1 MLKLDEAR
9 RIAVA
14 AQGFCVPRPGQV
26 RPLQLEQT
34 VRRIAPLQLDF
45 VNVLVPAHY
54 LIPFSRL
61 GPYKR
66 EMLHSLLYEH
76 GGFTEQWAH
85 EASAIPVETWPL
97 LKHRMAE
104 HVQRPDGFDAQLER
118 HREYVEKALTA
129 IREQGPLAAHQLP
142 EPPAET
148 ESFSA
153 TWIGTFQRA
162 VLEAHFGRG
171 VLASANRLGNFARS
185 YDLAE
190 RRIPAEHFHRTPS
203 REEAVKELLL
213 RAGRAHGIGTAHDLG
228 DYYRLGIAEARR
240 GLAELAG
247 EGALEEVRVEGWD
260 EPAYLHPEAER
271 PRGVRGCAFLSPFDP
286 LVWFRPRVERLFGF
300 DYRIEIYTPAEK
312 RKYGYYVLPFLQN
325 GRLTGRADLKADRS
339 AGVLRVMASYHE
351 EGQDRDAVAKAM
363 FAELVVMAGWLGL
376 RNIVPE
382 KRGNLAS
389 RLYTF

>member
-1 MLKLDEAR
+1 VLKLDEAR

-14 AQGFCVPRPGQV
+14 AQGFCAPHPGRV
-26 RPLQLEQT
+26 HLKQLEQT

-54 LIPFSRL
+54 LIPYSRL

-66 EMLHSLLYEH
+66 ELLDSLIYKH

-85 EASAIPVETWPL
+85 EAAVIPVETWPL

-104 HVQRPDGFDAQLER
+104 HKLRPDGFAELLER
-118 HREYVEKALTA
+118 HRAYAEKVLEA

-148 ESFSA
+148 ADFTA

-171 VLASANRLGNFARS
+171 VLASANRLGNFARV

-190 RRIPAEHFHRTPS
+190 RRIPAEHHQRTPS
-203 REEAVKELLL
+203 REEAVKDLLL
-213 RAGRAHGIGTAHDLG
+213 RAGRAHGVGTAHDLG
-228 DYYRLGIAEARR
+228 DYYRLGIAETKR
-240 GLAELAG
+240 GLAELVR
-247 EGALEEVRVEGWD
+247 EGALEQVQVEGWE
-260 EPAYLHPEAER
+260 EPAYLHPKAER
-271 PRGVRGCAFLSPFDP
+271 PRAVRGCTFLSPFDP
-286 LVWFRPRVERLFGF
+286 LVWFRPRVARLFGF

-325 GRLTGRADLKADRS
+325 GRLTGRADLKADRN
-339 AGVLRVMASYHE
+339 AGVLRVMAAYHE
-351 EGQDRDAVAKAM
+351 EGQDPDAVARAM
-363 FAELVVMAGWLGL
+363 YSELLVMAGWLGL
-376 RNIVPE
+376 RNVVSE
-382 KRGNLAS
+382 KRGNLAN
-389 RLYTF
+389 RL